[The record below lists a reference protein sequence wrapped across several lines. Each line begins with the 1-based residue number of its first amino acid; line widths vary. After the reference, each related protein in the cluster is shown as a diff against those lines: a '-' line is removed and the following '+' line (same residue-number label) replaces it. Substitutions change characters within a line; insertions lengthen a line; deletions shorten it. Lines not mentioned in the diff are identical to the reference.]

1 MRDKETET
9 AEAQGSQVGREG
21 FPQRQVRGGT
31 SVQAA
36 VIASIC
42 SKVSQKYISQESA
55 VVDQKLLAP
64 IFQEVELYLGYF

>member
-42 SKVSQKYISQESA
+42 GKVSQKYISQE
-55 VVDQKLLAP
+55 
-64 IFQEVELYLGYF
+64 